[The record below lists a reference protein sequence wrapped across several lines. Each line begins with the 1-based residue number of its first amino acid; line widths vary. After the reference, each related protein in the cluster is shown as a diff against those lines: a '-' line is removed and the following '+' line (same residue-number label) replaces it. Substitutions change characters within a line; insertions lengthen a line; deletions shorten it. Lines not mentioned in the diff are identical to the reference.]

1 MSEGEGPP
9 RQSPR
14 EKYIQLARG
23 LFESHEHFPFS
34 GIDPDEYSKM
44 RASEE
49 EFPGYTTPIDEL
61 IERFE
66 KEGMKVVLGKHPESG
81 NVFILP
87 AGSEDIEQDSIAPR
101 QLQISDGMD
110 ERLKNLVNG
119 AGK

>member
-1 MSEGEGPP
+1 
-9 RQSPR
+9 
-14 EKYIQLARG
+14 
-23 LFESHEHFPFS
+23 
-34 GIDPDEYSKM
+34 M